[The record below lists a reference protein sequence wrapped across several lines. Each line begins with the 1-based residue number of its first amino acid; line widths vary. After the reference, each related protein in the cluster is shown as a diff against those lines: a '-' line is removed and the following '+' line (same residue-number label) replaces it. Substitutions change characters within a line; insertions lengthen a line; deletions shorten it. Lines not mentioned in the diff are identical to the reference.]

1 MTHARLSPSG
11 AKRWMNCSG
20 SPDLIAKLTAE
31 GKIKHR
37 TTSFHAAKGTV
48 EHEIGEICLRDNKS
62 PTDFIG
68 KTMGSDGFEFEVNH
82 EMAASVEIY
91 VNYVLDRKVECDRE
105 LKIETACS
113 LKALGVDG
121 LDGGTSDAVLIDR
134 TNETI
139 EVVDYKGG
147 AGVKVYAEEN
157 VQAMQ
162 YGLGALLDIDKHEM
176 QRGGEFNAG
185 NWTVIVTIVQP
196 KADWDHPIDT
206 WEINGRELY
215 DWCEDTLI
223 PDAEACVPGAP
234 LTPGDDQCRFC
245 DVKGACPALHQLTQ
259 ETAMVDFDVVD
270 DVQFPNVE
278 SMTAEQKAQ
287 VLKHAGKITKF
298 LAAVKAQ
305 VLNELG
311 QSSDEYRGMYKL
323 VRGRGK
329 RVLSEDARDPDFS
342 PLLEIVDHSD
352 VFEPVTT
359 KSLTYIE
366 NAVKLKFQES
376 GIKAPAKKAKELVSE
391 HCNKE
396 EGNVTIAPWSDKRP
410 ELPPSSVSDFLD
422 NDDGEFEE

>member
-20 SPDLIAKLTAE
+20 SPHLIAKLAAE

-37 TTSFHAAKGTV
+37 TSSIHAAKGTV

-62 PTDFIG
+62 PADFIG
-68 KTMGSDGFEFEVNH
+68 TTMAADGFEFTVDS

-91 VNYVLDRKVECDRE
+91 VDYVLNKQHQNDRVLE
-105 LKIETACS
+105 IETKCS
-113 LKALGVDG
+113 LKALEIDG
-121 LDGGTSDAVLIDR
+121 LDGGTSDAVLTDY
-134 TNETI
+134 EEQTI

-162 YGLGALLDIDKHEM
+162 YGLGALMQIDK
-176 QRGGEFNAG
+176 RSTVGGEVFFPG
-185 NWTVIVTIVQP
+185 NWTAIITIVQP

-206 WEINGRELY
+206 WKINGRELY
-215 DWCEDTLI
+215 EWCEETLI

-245 DVKGACPALHQLTQ
+245 DAKGACPALHQLTQ

-278 SMTAEQKAQ
+278 SMTAEQKVQ

-305 VLNELG
+305 VLSELG
-311 QSSDEYRGMYKL
+311 QASDEYRGMYKL
-323 VRGRGK
+323 VRGRSK
-329 RVLSEDARDPDFS
+329 RVLNEDARDPDFS

-359 KSLTYIE
+359 KSLTHIE

-410 ELPPSSVSDFLD
+410 ELPPSCVSDFLD
-422 NDDGEFEE
+422 NDDGDFEE

>member
-1 MTHARLSPSG
+1 MAHETLSPSG

-20 SPDLIAKLTAE
+20 SPHLIAKLTAE

-37 TTSFHAAKGTV
+37 TTSIHAAKGTV

-68 KTMGSDGFEFEVNH
+68 KTMVADGFEFTVDS

-91 VNYVLDRKVECDRE
+91 VDYVLDSAPCGVE
-105 LKIETACS
+105 LQIETKCS
-113 LKALGVDG
+113 LKPLGVDG
-121 LDGGTSDAVLIDR
+121 LGGGTSDAVLIDR
-134 TNETI
+134 TNEII

-162 YGLGALLDIDKHEM
+162 YALGALLDIDKRET

-185 NWTVIVTIVQP
+185 NWNVIVTIVQP
-196 KADWDHPIDT
+196 KADWDYPIDT
-206 WEINGRELY
+206 WKINGRALY
-215 DWCEDTLI
+215 EWCEETLI
-223 PDAEACVPGAP
+223 PAAEACVPGAP
-234 LTPGDDQCRFC
+234 LIPGDDQCRFC
-245 DVKGACPALHQLTQ
+245 DAKGACPALHQLTQ

-278 SMTAEQKAQ
+278 SMTAEQKVQ

-298 LAAVKAQ
+298 LSAVKAQ
-305 VLNELG
+305 VLSELG
-311 QSSDEYRGMYKL
+311 QASDEYRGMYKL
-323 VRGRGK
+323 VRGRSK
-329 RVLSEDARDPDFS
+329 RVLNDDARDPDFS

-359 KSLTYIE
+359 KSLTHIE

-391 HCNKE
+391 HCNKQ

-410 ELPPSSVSDFLD
+410 ELPPSCVSDFLD
-422 NDDGEFEE
+422 NDDGDFEE

>member
-20 SPDLIAKLTAE
+20 SPHLIAKLTAE
-31 GKIKHR
+31 GKIKYGK
-37 TTSFHAAKGTV
+37 TSIHAAKGTV
-48 EHEIGEICLRDNKS
+48 EHEIGEICLLEGKL
-62 PTDFIG
+62 PIDFIG
-68 KTMGSDGFEFEVNH
+68 TTMVADGFEFTIDL
-82 EMAASVEIY
+82 EMARSVEIY
-91 VNYVLDRKVECDRE
+91 VNYVLGKQMAAEV
-105 LKIETACS
+105 LQIETPCS
-113 LKALGVDG
+113 LKTLGVDG

-134 TNETI
+134 ANETI

-162 YGLGALLDIDKHEM
+162 YGLGALLDIDKRET
-176 QRGGEFNAG
+176 QRGGKFNAG
-185 NWTVIVTIVQP
+185 NWDVIITIVQP
-196 KADWDHPIDT
+196 KADWDHPIDS

-215 DWCEDTLI
+215 DWCEETLI
-223 PDAEACVPGAP
+223 PAAEACVPGAP
-234 LTPGDDQCRFC
+234 LAPGDDQCRFC
-245 DVKGACPALHQLTQ
+245 DAKGACPALHQLTQ

-270 DVQFPNVE
+270 DVQFPDVE
-278 SMTAEQKAQ
+278 SMTAEQKVQ

-305 VLNELG
+305 VLSELG
-311 QSSDEYRGMYKL
+311 EASDEYRGMYKL

-329 RVLSEDARDPDFS
+329 RVLNEDARDPDFS

-359 KSLTYIE
+359 KSLTSIE
-366 NAVKLKFQES
+366 NAVKIKFQES
-376 GIKAPAKKAKELVSE
+376 GVKAPAKKAKELVTE

-410 ELPPSSVSDFLD
+410 ELPPSCVSDFSD

>member
-20 SPDLIAKLTAE
+20 SPHLIAKLTAE

-37 TTSFHAAKGTV
+37 TTSIHAAKGTV

-62 PTDFIG
+62 PADFIG
-68 KTMGSDGFEFEVNH
+68 TTMAADGFEFEVNH
-82 EMAASVEIY
+82 EMAQSVEIY
-91 VNYVLDRKVECDRE
+91 VNYVLDSAPCGVE
-105 LKIETACS
+105 LQIETPCS
-113 LKALGVDG
+113 LKPLGVDG
-121 LDGGTSDAVLIDR
+121 LDGGTSDAILIDR

-157 VQAMQ
+157 EQAMQ
-162 YGLGALLDIDKHEM
+162 YALGALLDIDKRET

-185 NWTVIVTIVQP
+185 NWTLIITIVQP
-196 KADWDHPIDT
+196 KADWDRPIDT
-206 WEINGRELY
+206 WEINGRALY
-215 DWCEDTLI
+215 DWCEETLI

-245 DVKGACPALHQLTQ
+245 DAKGACLALHQLTQ

-270 DVQFPNVE
+270 DAQFPNVE
-278 SMTAEQKAQ
+278 SMTAEQKVQ

-305 VLNELG
+305 VLSELG
-311 QSSDEYRGMYKL
+311 QASDEYRGMYKL
-323 VRGRGK
+323 VRGRSK
-329 RVLSEDARDPDFS
+329 RVLNDDARDPDFS
-342 PLLEIVDHSD
+342 PLLEVVEHSD

-359 KSLTYIE
+359 KSLTHIE

-376 GIKAPAKKAKELVSE
+376 GVKAPAKKAKELVTE
-391 HCNKE
+391 HCDKE

-410 ELPPSSVSDFLD
+410 ELPPSCVSDFLD
-422 NDDGEFEE
+422 NDDGDFEE